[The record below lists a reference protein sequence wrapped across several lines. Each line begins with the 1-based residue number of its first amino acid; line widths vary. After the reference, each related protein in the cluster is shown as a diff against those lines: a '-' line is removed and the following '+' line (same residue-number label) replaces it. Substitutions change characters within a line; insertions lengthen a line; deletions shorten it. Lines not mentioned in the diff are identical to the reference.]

1 MTQPSKRM
9 EKAVAAKTTKRQ
21 TTPTLQERLS
31 EIDWDLLEELDQQ
44 DEGQYLPM
52 QDNQTPSEGRLILNY
67 ANPLDLAED
76 KESSPQ
82 PLPKGLLSK

>member
-1 MTQPSKRM
+1 M
-9 EKAVAAKTTKRQ
+9 EKAVATKTTKRQ
-21 TTPTLQERLS
+21 TTPTLLERLS
-31 EIDWDLLEELDQQ
+31 APDWSNEIDWDLLEELDQQ

-67 ANPLDLAED
+67 TNPLDLAED